1 MENILNQLPSLKKR
15 SLLVVEDSDADFEAL
30 KRLLAKMGFNDAIY
44 RVEDGEEAIDF
55 IFHYGEY
62 KNEEIAPTPTLV
74 LLDLNLPGTDG
85 REVLV
90 KVKQD
95 EHLKAIPIVVFTTS
109 PNPKDI
115 ESCYKFG
122 ANSYMLKP
130 MKISDLEESLHTFI
144 VHWFEVVL
152 LP

>member
-1 MENILNQLPSLKKR
+1 
-15 SLLVVEDSDADFEAL
+15 
-30 KRLLAKMGFNDAIY
+30 MGFKNPIY
-44 RVEDGEEAIDF
+44 WVEDGEDAIDF
-55 IFHYGEY
+55 LFNLGEY
-62 KNEEIAPTPTLV
+62 QDEEIAPTPTLV

-85 REVLV
+85 REVLA

-95 EHLKAIPIVVFTTS
+95 EELRAIPIVVFSTS

-115 ESCYKFG
+115 ETCYKFG

-130 MKISDLEESLHTFI
+130 MKISDLEASIQTFI

>member
-1 MENILNQLPSLKKR
+1 MGNILNQLPGLKKR
-15 SLLVVEDSDADFEAL
+15 SLLVVEDSDADFDAL
-30 KRLLAKMGFNDAIY
+30 ERLLKKMGFNAPIY

-55 IFHYGEY
+55 IFHLGEY
-62 KNEEIAPTPTLV
+62 TDEEIAPRPTLI

-85 REVLV
+85 REVLA

-95 EHLKAIPIVVFTTS
+95 ERLKAIPIVVLTTS
-109 PNPKDI
+109 PNPKDV
-115 ESCYKFG
+115 ETCYKLG

-130 MKISDLEESLHTFI
+130 MKISDLEASLKTSI